1 MNIMAKNKV
10 LILGGGFGG
19 IKTALELSNDPAF
32 EVTLLSDR
40 DTFRY
45 YPALFRAATGG
56 NMKAAQIPLKEIFD
70 GKAVKIEKGT
80 AKTLE
85 RKTRTVKTA
94 AGKSYKYDTLV
105 VALGVVTNF
114 FGIKGLEKYS
124 YGIKT
129 QDEAKRLRN
138 HIHKQLVED
147 GKPDLN
153 YVVIGGGPTGV
164 ELAGELPAYI
174 KHVMQKHSLPER
186 KVHIDLVEAAPR
198 LTPRMPKSYSQALAR
213 RLRSLGIKLYL
224 NQAVQAE
231 TADALTVSGHDI
243 QSHTVIW
250 TAGVTEHPFLGANK
264 FSQGERGKTLVD
276 EYLQAEPNIYVI
288 GDNADTKYGGM
299 AQTALY
305 DASFLAHNLKRQAA
319 GHRPRRYR
327 PKKPVYITPAGPFW
341 AAVLWSRV
349 HLYGW
354 AGWVMRTAADYAG
367 YHDYEPWWPAG
378 KHWIAEFELEVTC
391 PVCSR
396 G

>member
-1 MNIMAKNKV
+1 MAKTRI

-19 IKTALELSNDPAF
+19 VKAALELSDSAAF
-32 EVTLLSDR
+32 DVTLLSDQE
-40 DTFRY
+40 TFRY

-56 NMKAAQIPLKEIFD
+56 NMKAAQIPLAEIFT
-70 GKAVKIEKGT
+70 GRPVKIEKGT
-80 AKTLE
+80 AKVLD
-85 RKTRTVKTA
+85 RDKKTVKTA
-94 AGKSYKYDTLV
+94 AGKVYRYDILV

-114 FGIKGLEKYS
+114 FNIKGLEKFA
-124 YGIKT
+124 YGIKS
-129 QDEAKRLRN
+129 QSEAKRLRD
-138 HIHKQLVED
+138 HIHKQLVDE

-164 ELAGELPAYI
+164 ELSGELPAYI
-174 KHVMQKHSLPER
+174 KHVMKKHDLRER
-186 KVHIDLVEAAPR
+186 KIHIDLVEAAPR
-198 LTPRMPKSYSQALAR
+198 LVPRMPKSYSRAIAR

-231 TADALTVSGHDI
+231 TADGLTVSGHDI
-243 QSHTVIW
+243 KSHTVIW
-250 TAGVTEHPFLGANK
+250 TAGITEHPFLGANH
-264 FSQGERGKTLVD
+264 FPQGERGKTLVD
-276 EYLQAEPNIYVI
+276 EHLLAEPNIYVI

-305 DASFLAHNLKRQAA
+305 DATFLAKNLKRQAE
-319 GHRPRRYR
+319 GKKMRRYK
-327 PKKPVYITPAGPFW
+327 PKKPVYITPAGPYW

-354 AGWVMRTAADYAG
+354 AGWVMRSAADYAG

-391 PVCSR
+391 PICSR